1 MGGPSRIGDGPNR
14 PVGGVVPEAVGDVLV
29 DMDGISKDFP
39 GVQALRSCRF
49 ELRRGEIHAL
59 VGENGAG
66 KSTLM
71 KILAGVYRRDA
82 GRIRLGGADVDITTP
97 RAAQQLG
104 ISIIHQELSLM
115 PHLTAAQNIFIGREP
130 RGRIPFVIDES
141 KLNEQARALF
151 KSLNLKVDPQAKVG
165 KLSVAQQ
172 QMVEIAKALSYSAQV
187 LIMDEP
193 TATLTDTEIDEL
205 FRIIRAGRTEV
216 ARAVFGADRP
226 ESGTILVH
234 GKVAHIQS
242 PADAVHLGI
251 GYLSEDRKRYGLA
264 IGMDVETNIVLAT
277 LRKFADAIG
286 RVDFRKTRATA
297 EQRVNRLGI
306 KTPSIKQKVHNLSGG
321 NQQKVVIAEWLTADT
336 EILIFD
342 EPTRGID
349 VGAKSEIYHLLNELA
364 KQGKAIIMISSE
376 LPEILRMSHRI
387 VVMCEGRIRGELSG
401 AEATQEKIMTFATM
415 RTTAIG
421 PQTAA

>member
-1 MGGPSRIGDGPNR
+1 M
-14 PVGGVVPEAVGDVLV
+14 GGVVSEAVGDLLV
-29 DMDGISKDFP
+29 EMDGISKDFP

-82 GRIRLGGADVDITTP
+82 GRIRLSGAEMDIPTP

-130 RGRIPFVIDES
+130 RERIPLVIDQL
-141 KLNEQARALF
+141 KLNEDARTLF
-151 KSLNLKVDPQAKVG
+151 QSINLKVDPQAKVG

-205 FRIIRAGRTEV
+205 FRIIRAVKENGVGVVHISHRLEELKLISDRVTVMRDGQYIATVDTKEASIDRIISMMVGRTIYEGVREIPETANPEV
-216 ARAVFGADRP
+216 VLDVRGLNRGRMVRDVSFNLRRG
-226 ESGTILVH
+226 EIL
-234 GKVAHIQS
+234 
-242 PADAVHLGI
+242 
-251 GYLSEDRKRYGLA
+251 GLA
-264 IGMDVETNIVLAT
+264 ASSAPGGRKSRARSSAQTVRSRGRSSSTARSHTSRARRTRCIWASAT
-277 LRKFADAIG
+277 S
-286 RVDFRKTRATA
+286 RKTASATA
-297 EQRVNRLGI
+297 SPSGWTSRRTSCSRPCAGSP
-306 KTPSIKQKVHNLSGG
+306 TPSAAWTS
-321 NQQKVVIAEWLTADT
+321 ARRAR
-336 EILIFD
+336 
-342 EPTRGID
+342 PP
-349 VGAKSEIYHLLNELA
+349 
-364 KQGKAIIMISSE
+364 SS
-376 LPEILRMSHRI
+376 
-387 VVMCEGRIRGELSG
+387 
-401 AEATQEKIMTFATM
+401 A
-415 RTTAIG
+415 
-421 PQTAA
+421 

>member
-29 DMDGISKDFP
+29 EMDGISKDFP

-71 KILAGVYRRDA
+71 KILAGVYHRDA
-82 GRIRLGGADVDITTP
+82 GRIRLGGADVDIPTP

-130 RGRIPFVIDES
+130 RGRIPFAIDEG

-151 KSLNLKVDPQAKVG
+151 KSLNLKVDPQAKVR

-205 FRIIRAGRTEV
+205 FRIIRAVRANGVGVVHISHRLEELKLISDRVTVMRDGQYIATVDTKDASIDRIISMMVGRTIYEAAREIPTANPEVVLDVRGLNRGRMVRDVSFNLRRGEILGLAGLVGAGRTEV

-226 ESGTILVH
+226 DSGTILVH
-234 GKVAHIQS
+234 GKVARIHS
-242 PADAVHLGI
+242 PADAV
-251 GYLSEDRKRYGLA
+251 
-264 IGMDVETNIVLAT
+264 
-277 LRKFADAIG
+277 
-286 RVDFRKTRATA
+286 
-297 EQRVNRLGI
+297 
-306 KTPSIKQKVHNLSGG
+306 
-321 NQQKVVIAEWLTADT
+321 
-336 EILIFD
+336 
-342 EPTRGID
+342 
-349 VGAKSEIYHLLNELA
+349 
-364 KQGKAIIMISSE
+364 
-376 LPEILRMSHRI
+376 
-387 VVMCEGRIRGELSG
+387 
-401 AEATQEKIMTFATM
+401 
-415 RTTAIG
+415 
-421 PQTAA
+421 

>member
-29 DMDGISKDFP
+29 EMDGISKDFP

-82 GRIRLGGADVDITTP
+82 GRIRLGSADVDIPTP

-104 ISIIHQELSLM
+104 ISIIHPDLSLM

-130 RGRIPFVIDES
+130 RARIPFVIDQR
-141 KLNEQARALF
+141 KLNEDARTLF
-151 KSLNLKVDPQAKVG
+151 QSLNLKVDPQAKVG

-205 FRIIRAGRTEV
+205 FRIIRAVRANGVGVVHISHRLEELKLISDRVTVMRDGQYIATVDTKDASIERIITMMVGRTIYE
-216 ARAVFGADRP
+216 GAP
-226 ESGTILVH
+226 EIPE
-234 GKVAHIQS
+234 AANQ
-242 PADAVHLGI
+242 
-251 GYLSEDRKRYGLA
+251 E
-264 IGMDVETNIVLAT
+264 IVLDVRALNRGRMVRDVSFT
-277 LRKFADAIG
+277 LR
-286 RVDFRKTRATA
+286 
-297 EQRVNRLGI
+297 
-306 KTPSIKQKVHNLSGG
+306 
-321 NQQKVVIAEWLTADT
+321 
-336 EILIFD
+336 
-342 EPTRGID
+342 
-349 VGAKSEIYHLLNELA
+349 
-364 KQGKAIIMISSE
+364 
-376 LPEILRMSHRI
+376 
-387 VVMCEGRIRGELSG
+387 RGE
-401 AEATQEKIMTFATM
+401 
-415 RTTAIG
+415 
-421 PQTAA
+421 